1 MAIIKMTKAQQV
13 ETEIAVLQV
22 QVTNIETKINDIKES
37 LKEVHECV
45 HLNAAETQ
53 RLIKELQE
61 SNEKSHKTL
70 SEKVTALE
78 KWRWMLM
85 GAGVVIGS
93 IGFDSLAKLLK

>member
-1 MAIIKMTKAQQV
+1 MTKAQQV

-22 QVTNIETKINDIKES
+22 QINNIETKINDIKDD
-37 LKEVHECV
+37 LKQVHDCV
-45 HLNAAETQ
+45 HANAEETL

-61 SNEKSHKTL
+61 SNDKSHKAL
-70 SEKVTALE
+70 NEKVSALE

-93 IGFDSLAKLLK
+93 MGFDSVAKLLK

>member
-22 QVTNIETKINDIKES
+22 QVNNIETKINDIKES
-37 LKEVHECV
+37 LKEVHDCV
-45 HLNAAETQ
+45 HLNAEETQ

>member
-13 ETEIAVLQV
+13 ETELAVLQV
-22 QVTNIETKINDIKES
+22 QVNNIEIKINDIKDN
-37 LKEVHECV
+37 LKQVHDCIHTNSE
-45 HLNAAETQ
+45 ETQ

-61 SNEKSHKTL
+61 SNEKSHKAL

>member
-1 MAIIKMTKAQQV
+1 MTVLKMTKAQQV

-22 QVTNIETKINDIKES
+22 QVNNIETKINDIKES
-37 LKEVHECV
+37 LKEVHDCV
-45 HLNAAETQ
+45 HANAEETQ

-61 SNEKSHKTL
+61 SNEKSHKAL
-70 SEKVTALE
+70 NDKISALE

-93 IGFDSLAKLLK
+93 IGFESLAKLLK

>member
-37 LKEVHECV
+37 LKEVHDCV
-45 HLNAAETQ
+45 HLNAEETQ

-61 SNEKSHKTL
+61 SNEKAHKTL

>member
-1 MAIIKMTKAQQV
+1 MSVVRMTKAQQV

-22 QVTNIETKINDIKES
+22 QVTNIETKINDIKDS
-37 LKEVHECV
+37 LKQVHECV
-45 HLNAAETQ
+45 HINSEETQ

-85 GAGVVIGS
+85 GAGIVVGS
-93 IGFDSLAKLLK
+93 MGFDTVAKLLK